1 VRAYAEASPEN
12 QVNVTALRYPPEV
25 TPTRTVFVT
34 VLSLFVVQCLSAQTA
49 QLAGIITDQQGDAI
63 PAVTVTATNTA
74 NSFQRRAQSNESGSY
89 SLPALPPGTYTLVV
103 EKAGFQNERRES
115 IKLDTAQNAR
125 LDMQMRIAQ
134 VDTTVSVVAGTEGV
148 AAVNSPVISTVIARQ
163 VTENLPLNGRS
174 YADLAL
180 LVPGV
185 RKSSLNR
192 GEGTFLR
199 ESSMNVNGLPSAF
212 NNFVMDGVDNNSYG
226 TSNRGFSNQVSQ
238 PSPDAVE
245 EFSVQTSSMSAEYGR
260 AVGATVA
267 ATLRSGTNA
276 FHGSAYEYLRNTQLN
291 AIGFFKPLQGRKPT
305 LNRNQ
310 FGVTLGGPMRKDRT
324 FFFVDYEAVRN
335 RSKTLAFYSVPTL
348 AMRSGDLGVPVRH
361 PLTGEMFNDGRI
373 PARAQS
379 AFAAYALQ
387 LYPEPNLPGLAN
399 NWETLNYVKD
409 DLDKG
414 DAKVDHRFSDKLF
427 VFARFSA
434 YKRFVLSPIYPR
446 VEGDPGEGRNYMLNQ
461 QGVLS
466 ATYVVNASSVLEAK
480 YGYSRTRAGK
490 APLQIGSENI
500 AQRFGIPGLPQD
512 DELVGGLHTQS
523 ITGLSG
529 LGRQSTNPQ
538 YQDPAV
544 ATPKLT
550 YSLVRGRHN
559 LKFGYEYQRI
569 DTTVQD
575 LNPLYGVDTYAGQF
589 SRPTGGTGQAAV
601 YNVAD
606 FFFGARSRY
615 AMTNYQV
622 VNIRQRMHFGFVQ
635 DDYKITRNLTLN
647 VGMRYE
653 FATPQFERDNIVS
666 NFDLNSLQ
674 LTIAKDGSL
683 RDRTQVSLDRNNVAP
698 RLGFA
703 WSARPRTVI
712 RGGYG
717 ISYIHYFRRGG
728 TMPVYNAPIVVR
740 SSIDQTPAMSSF
752 LTTTQGYP
760 AGFTARDRFDPLRTT
775 ILYFDRSGV
784 TPYVQ
789 NWTLAI
795 QQQLPRGW
803 VGEVAYVGN
812 HGIKIPTGGDWNQPA
827 ANLPGGSLAQQARRP
842 LQNFAE
848 ISVNLPIGTSEY
860 HALQTKV
867 ERRFR
872 GGLAFLNAFTW
883 SVAMDNY
890 CGFMEAPNNCGVQGW
905 LNNLRGEWA
914 RSAFDQPLTNVTSV
928 VWRLPVGKGERLLP
942 RLHPVGQAAI
952 GGWRL
957 SLINT
962 MQSGE
967 TVNLVYSP
975 TPAFSRGVTQRP
987 NIVGSLYPAT
997 QTINNYFDPAGVAVP
1012 TDVTQ
1017 PFGNAGRNI
1026 GRSNP
1031 LYETDLG
1038 LHKTFPFGERIKLEF
1053 RGEAFNLL
1061 NKTNFRAAQANRTN
1075 VDFGSIRSTYTPRRF
1090 QLALRLAW

>member
-1 VRAYAEASPEN
+1 M
-12 QVNVTALRYPPEV
+12 
-25 TPTRTVFVT
+25 
-34 VLSLFVVQCLSAQTA
+34 A
-49 QLAGIITDQQGDAI
+49 QLGGIVTDPQGDSVA
-63 PAVTVTATNTA
+63 AVGVAATNLAT
-74 NSFQRRAQSNESGSY
+74 SLVRRVQTNESGSY
-89 SLPALPPGTYTLVV
+89 SLPALPPGTYSLSF
-103 EKAGFQNERRES
+103 EKTGFQVERREN

-125 LDMQMRIAQ
+125 LDLQLRLAQ
-134 VDTTVSVVAGTEGV
+134 VDTSVNVVAGTEGV
-148 AAVNSPVISTVIARQ
+148 AAVNTPVIATVIERQ

-267 ATLRSGTNA
+267 ATLRSGTNQ

-291 AIGFFKPLQGRKPT
+291 AVGFFKPLQGRKPA

-310 FGVTLGGPMRKDRT
+310 FGATLGGPFVKDRT

-335 RSKTLAFYSVPTL
+335 RSKSLSFYSVPTL
-348 AMRSGDLGVPVRH
+348 AMRSGDLGTPVRH
-361 PLTGEMFNDGRI
+361 PLTGEVFNDGKI
-373 PARAQS
+373 PQRAQS
-379 AFAAYALQ
+379 AFAAYALT

-414 DAKVDHRFSDKLF
+414 DAKIDHRFSDKLL

-434 YKRFVLSPIYPR
+434 YKRFVLSPLYPR

-466 ATYVVNASSVLEAK
+466 ATYVMNSSAVLEAK

-500 AQRFGIPGLPQD
+500 ARRFNIPGLPEA

-523 ITGLSG
+523 ISGFSG

-559 LKFGYEYQRI
+559 FKFGWEHQRI

-575 LNPLYGVDTYAGQF
+575 LNPLYGVDTYSGQF

-601 YNVAD
+601 YNLAD
-606 FFFGARSRY
+606 FLTGARSRY

-622 VNIRQRMHFGFVQ
+622 VNIRQRMHFGFAQ

-647 VGMRYE
+647 LGIRYE

-666 NFDLNSLQ
+666 NFDLNTLQ

-683 RDRTQVSLDRNNVAP
+683 EDRTQVRLDRNNFAP

-703 WSARPRTVI
+703 WSATPQTVI

-740 SSIDQTPAMSSF
+740 SAIDQTPAMSSF
-752 LTTTQGYP
+752 LTTQQGYP

-775 ILYFDRSGV
+775 ILYFDRTGV

-795 QQQLPRGW
+795 QRQLPKSW
-803 VGEVAYVGN
+803 VAEIAYVAN
-812 HGIKIPTGGDWNQPA
+812 HGLKIPTGGDWNQPA
-827 ANLPGGSLAQQARRP
+827 PNLPGAALAPQARRP
-842 LQNFAE
+842 LRDFAE

-872 GGLAFLNAFTW
+872 GGLAFLNSFTW
-883 SVAMDNY
+883 SIAMDNY
-890 CGFMEAPNNCGVQGW
+890 CGFMEAPNNCGVQDW
-905 LNNLRGEWA
+905 LTNLRGEWA
-914 RSAFDQPLTNVTSV
+914 RSAFDQPLTNITSL
-928 VWRLPVGKGERLLP
+928 VWHLPVGKGQTFMSGMP
-942 RLHPVGQAAI
+942 AAGQAAI
-952 GGWRL
+952 GGWRFT
-957 SLINT
+957 LINT

-975 TPAFSRGVTQRP
+975 TPAQTLAGTHRP
-987 NIVGSLYPAT
+987 NIIGGIYPAT
-997 QTINNYFDPAGVAVP
+997 PSINAYFDPAGVAVP
-1012 TDVTQ
+1012 TDVTR
-1017 PFGNAGRNI
+1017 PFGNAGRNV
-1026 GRSNP
+1026 GRSNS

-1038 LHKTFPFGERIKLEF
+1038 LHKTFPIRERFKLEF
-1053 RGEAFNLL
+1053 RAEAFNVL

-1075 VDFGSIRSTYTPRRF
+1075 VDFGSIRSTYTPRRL

>member
-1 VRAYAEASPEN
+1 M
-12 QVNVTALRYPPEV
+12 
-25 TPTRTVFVT
+25 
-34 VLSLFVVQCLSAQTA
+34 AQTA
-49 QLAGIITDQQGDAI
+49 QVTGLVTDPQGDSVA
-63 PAVTVTATNTA
+63 AATVTLTNAATSIA
-74 NSFQRRAQSNESGSY
+74 RRVETNATGSY
-89 SLPALPPGTYTLVV
+89 SIPALPPGTYQITI
-103 EKAGFQNERRES
+103 EKTGFRTERRENL
-115 IKLDTAQNAR
+115 KLDTAQNAR
-125 LDMQMRIAQ
+125 LDLQLRIEQ
-134 VDTTVSVVAGTEGV
+134 VDTSVNVEAGQDGV
-148 AAVNSPVISTVIARQ
+148 AAVNTPVISTVIAHQ
-163 VTENLPLNGRS
+163 VTENLPLNGRN

-267 ATLRSGTNA
+267 ATLRSGTNQL
-276 FHGSAYEYLRNTQLN
+276 HGSAYEYVRNTTLN
-291 AIGFFKPLQGRKPT
+291 AVGFFKPLQNRKPT

-310 FGVTLGGPMRKDRT
+310 FGVTLGGPFWKDRT
-324 FFFVDYEAVRN
+324 FFFADYEGVRN
-335 RSKTLAFYSVPTL
+335 RSKSLAFYSVPTE
-348 AMRSGDLGVPVRH
+348 AMRSGDLGVAVRN
-361 PLTGEMFNDGRI
+361 PLTGELFADGKI
-373 PARAQS
+373 PVRAQLP
-379 AFAAYALQ
+379 FAAYAIK
-387 LYPEPNLPGLAN
+387 LYPSPNLPGVSN
-399 NWETLNYVKD
+399 NWETLAYVKD

-414 DAKVDHRFSDKLF
+414 DAKVDHRFNDKLF

-434 YKRFVLSPIYPR
+434 YKRFVLSPLFPQP
-446 VEGDPGEGRNYMLNQ
+446 EGDPGEGRNYMLNQ

-466 ATYVVNASSVLEAK
+466 ATYVVNSASVLEAK
-480 YGYSRTRAGK
+480 FGYSRTRAGK
-490 APLQIGSENI
+490 APRQIGSENI
-500 AQRFGIPGLPQD
+500 AKRFGIPGLPEA
-512 DELVGGLHTQS
+512 DELVGGLHSQS
-523 ITGLSG
+523 ISG
-529 LGRQSTNPQ
+529 WTALGRQSTNPQ

-544 ATPKLT
+544 ATPRIT
-550 YSLVRGRHN
+550 YSLVTGRHN
-559 LKFGYEYQRI
+559 LKFGYEHQRV

-589 SRPTGGTGQAAV
+589 SRPAGGTAQAAL
-601 YNVAD
+601 YNMAD
-606 FFFGARSRY
+606 FLFGARSRY
-615 AMTNYQV
+615 AMTNYLV
-622 VNIRQRMHFGFVQ
+622 VNIRQRMHFGFAQ

-647 VGMRYE
+647 LGVRYE
-653 FATPQFERDNIVS
+653 FSTPQYERDNNVS
-666 NFDLNSLQ
+666 NFDLNTLK
-674 LTIAKDGSL
+674 LTIAKDGSIE
-683 RDRTQVSLDRNNVAP
+683 DRTQVRLDRNNWAP

-703 WSARPRTVI
+703 WSATPKTVV

-728 TMPVYNAPIVVR
+728 TMPVYNAPLVVR
-740 SSIDQTPAMSSF
+740 SGIDQTPASPGF
-752 LTTTQGYP
+752 LPTGQGYP
-760 AGFTARDRFDPLRTT
+760 AGFTAQDKFDPLRTQ

-789 NWTLAI
+789 NWTLSI
-795 QQQLPRGW
+795 QRQLPGGW
-803 VGEVAYVGN
+803 SAEASYVGN
-812 HGIKIPTGGDWNQPA
+812 HGLKIPNEGDRNHPV
-827 ANLPGGSLAQQARRP
+827 ANRPGGTLAQQERRP
-842 LQNFAE
+842 LQNFAT
-848 ISVNLPIGTSEY
+848 ITTILPTGNSEY

-872 GGLAFLNAFTW
+872 NGLGLLNSFTW
-883 SVAMDNY
+883 SNAMDNY
-890 CGFMEAPNNCGVQGW
+890 CGFMEAPNNCGLQDW
-905 LNNLRGEWA
+905 RSNLRGEWA

-928 VWRLPVGKGERLLP
+928 VWQLPVGRGERWLP
-942 RLHPVGQAAI
+942 NLHPAAHAAI
-952 GGWRL
+952 GGWRFT
-957 SLINT
+957 LINT

-975 TPAFSRGVTQRP
+975 TPAFSAGVTQRP
-987 NIVGSLYPAT
+987 NVTGELYPAT
-997 QTINNYFDPAGVAVP
+997 RTVNSYFNPAGVSIP
-1012 TDVTQ
+1012 TDVSQ

-1026 GRSNP
+1026 GRSHP

-1038 LHKTFPFGERIKLEF
+1038 MHKTFRLPFEGMKLEF
-1053 RGEAFNLL
+1053 RGEAFNVA